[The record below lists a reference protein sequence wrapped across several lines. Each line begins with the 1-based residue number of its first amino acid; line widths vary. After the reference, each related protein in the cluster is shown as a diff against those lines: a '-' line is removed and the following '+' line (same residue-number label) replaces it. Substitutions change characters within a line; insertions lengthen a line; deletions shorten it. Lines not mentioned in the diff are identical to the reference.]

1 MNRSERN
8 HAASALG
15 LSRRNFLL
23 GSLSA
28 TLGAGLLGRRW
39 GSAAPRSITLAAPN
53 SDYRALVCVYL
64 VGGNDSY
71 NFLVPST
78 GSAYDAYADARA
90 NLALPAGDL
99 LPVGLVGNPAQEMGF
114 HPRLPKLRQRFL
126 SGDLGVVANV
136 GTLNAPT
143 TAADVLAKAPHLP
156 PHLFSHSDQSR
167 FWQGRQA
174 QGSEASGWGAG
185 LIELLAG
192 EAGESSLPPAISL
205 GGANPWQTGGNT
217 SPYGIGPGGS
227 VAYLGFDGE
236 GLGPARKQVFD
247 QLIAGGSGRVLA
259 DAFAE
264 RHRRSLEFGDVVA
277 GALADAPSA
286 PGPLPADNELAE
298 KLDAIARL
306 ASQHTSLGAARQIF
320 FVRMHGFDTHTGHL
334 ANQPELFRQ
343 LDDALSS
350 FQDTLDGFGL
360 ADCVTTFTASDF
372 GRSLTSNGKG
382 CDHGWGGHQFVLGGA
397 VTGGAAYGTW
407 PTLALASPEDVGFGR
422 LLPTTAVDQMSATLA
437 SWMGV
442 APASLP
448 MLFPNLSTFSSSN
461 LGFLPA

>member
-1 MNRSERN
+1 MSRFERHN
-8 HAASALG
+8 AASSSG
-15 LSRRNFLL
+15 VTRRNLLL
-23 GSLSA
+23 GGLSA

-39 GSAAPRSITLAAPN
+39 GSSLPKSITLAAP
-53 SDYRALVCVYL
+53 STDYRALVCVYL

-71 NFLVPST
+71 NMLIPST
-78 GSAYDAYADARA
+78 GSAYDGYADARSD
-90 NLALPAGDL
+90 LAIPAGDL
-99 LPVGLVGNPAQEMGF
+99 LPVGVVGHPAQEMGF
-114 HPRLPKLRQRFL
+114 HPQLPKLRQRFL

-143 TAADVLAKAPHLP
+143 TAADVLAKASHVP

-185 LIELLAG
+185 LVELLAAATG
-192 EAGESSLPPAISL
+192 SSSLPPAISL
-205 GGANPWQTGGNT
+205 GGANSWQTGGNT

-227 VAYLGFDGE
+227 VAYLGFEDG

-247 QLIAGGSGRVLA
+247 QLIAGDSGRVLA

-277 GALADAPSA
+277 GALANAPSA
-286 PGPLPADNELAE
+286 PDPLPADNELAAE
-298 KLDAIARL
+298 LNAIARL
-306 ASQHTSLGAARQIF
+306 ASQQDELGASRQIF

-334 ANQPELFRQ
+334 TDQPELFRQ

-350 FQDTLDGFGL
+350 FQDTLDDFGL
-360 ADCVTTFTASDF
+360 GNCVTTFTASDF

-382 CDHGWGGHQFVLGGA
+382 CDHGWGGHQLLLGGA

-407 PTLALASPEDVGFGR
+407 PTLALGGPEDVGYGR

-437 SWMGV
+437 SWMGI
-442 APASLP
+442 APESLP
-448 MLFPNLSTFSSSN
+448 LLFPNLPTFGSSN
-461 LGFLPA
+461 LGFLPT